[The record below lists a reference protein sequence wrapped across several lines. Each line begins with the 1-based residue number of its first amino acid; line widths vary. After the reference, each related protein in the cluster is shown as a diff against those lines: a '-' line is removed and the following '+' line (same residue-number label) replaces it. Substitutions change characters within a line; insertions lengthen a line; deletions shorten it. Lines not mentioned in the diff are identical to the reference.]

1 MQTCYEKAPS
11 VSAIGAK
18 LRAKYENSQKVKG
31 CNTTLCIAGHPDLTP
46 INTLPVYITD
56 TPDLCSP
63 SLDNGILGTRG
74 RVCDPTSTGSDSC
87 NTLCCN
93 GFEQVR
99 YSVPRESC
107 RFVWCCRIEC
117 TDLEPE
123 EVVEYRCL

>member
-1 MQTCYEKAPS
+1 MEE
-11 VSAIGAK
+11 IGCK
-18 LRAKYENSQKVKG
+18 LRAMYDSCQKVRG
-31 CNTTLCIAGHPDLTP
+31 SNCSLHLYGHPDRTP
-46 INTLPVYITD
+46 INTLPVYIND

-63 SLDNGILGTRG
+63 SLENGILGTRG

-93 GFEQVR
+93 GFEQVE
-99 YSVPRESC
+99 YLVPRESC

-123 EVVEYRCL
+123 RVTEYRCL